1 MFATRGILSRP
12 LYLLLLPLFALWHAG
27 NMLFGFITASLAVHF
42 LLLTGIVLLMAWVI
56 AALLLR
62 NREKA
67 SGVAFAAG
75 FVFIYYGVLQDKLGA
90 LLPAMARSYT
100 GLPLLLFGTAAG
112 AAFLLFRNERRRRLV
127 TRYLN
132 LLLLVFCLVEAGTS
146 LVRAAE
152 YRRHGNRLFTQ
163 FPLSEHYRPALPDFA
178 RPDIFLLVMDEY
190 AGAGTLTQ
198 MGHDNRP
205 FLDSL
210 RQLGLWVAPQSRSN
224 YDFTLFSMSSLLQM
238 RYLDSNFEHR
248 QDDPQTVLRAVRSIS
263 DNETFRILERSGY
276 EIRFEAPFDSKRKT
290 GNGLNEFGDFAW
302 TQLFG
307 TTLTGRLRRD
317 RARTLDP
324 WAPLF
329 APVYGYNDAGR
340 RRQDLAHYRAALLS
354 SIDSNAARPP
364 RFVYQHLLLT
374 HHPYLFDSSGRPKER
389 MATAAEEPAAYLDQ
403 VRVANRILLEQVIR
417 IRREG
422 RRNTVILLLSDHGYR
437 EGGARY
443 NSLDNLFALYFPRVD
458 YEDAAAAASPVN
470 AFRVVFNRY
479 FGQQWPLLPYRGI
492 RSSGKA
498 SSH

>member
-1 MFATRGILSRP
+1 MFATRGLLSRP

-27 NMLFGFITASLAVHF
+27 NALFGFITAGLALHF
-42 LLLTGIVLLMAWVI
+42 LLLAGTVLLLAWVV

-62 NREKA
+62 NRGKA
-67 SGVAFAAG
+67 SGVAFVTG
-75 FVFIYYGVLQDKLGA
+75 FVFIYYGVLQDKLEP
-90 LLPAMARSYT
+90 LLPATARSYT
-100 GLPLLLFGTAAG
+100 WLPLLLFGMAAV
-112 AAFLLFRNERRRRLV
+112 AAFFLFSTERRRSLL

-132 LLLLVFCLVEAGTS
+132 LLFLVFCLVEAGTS

-152 YRRHGNRLFTQ
+152 YRRHGNGLFTQ
-163 FPLSEHYRPALPDFA
+163 YPLSEQYRTPLPGSA

-190 AGAGTLTQ
+190 AGAGTLAQ

-210 RQLGLWVAPQSRSN
+210 RRLGLWVAPQSRSN

-238 RYLDSNFEHR
+238 RYLDSNLEHR
-248 QDDPQTVLRAVRSIS
+248 QDDPRTVLRAVRSLS
-263 DNETFRILERSGY
+263 DNETLRMLERSGY
-276 EIRFEAPFDSKRKT
+276 EIRFEAPFDSDRK
-290 GNGLNEFGDFAW
+290 NRDGLNEFGDFAW

-307 TTLTGRLRRD
+307 ATLTGRLRRD

-324 WAPLF
+324 WAALF
-329 APVYGYNDAGR
+329 APVYGYNDAAR
-340 RRQDLAHYRAALLS
+340 RRQDLAYYRAALLS
-354 SIDSNAARPP
+354 SIDSNAARKP

-374 HHPYLFDSSGRPKER
+374 HHPYLFDSTGGPRER
-389 MATAAEEPAAYLDQ
+389 MASAAEEPAAYLDQ
-403 VRVANRILLEQVIR
+403 VRLATRILLEQVAR

-443 NSLDNLFALYFPRVD
+443 DSLDNLFALYFPRGD
-458 YEDAAAAASPVN
+458 YGDAAAASPVN

-498 SSH
+498 PSH